1 MIASLSCSDTGPAPL
16 VSVVLPVNEDP
27 HGYLDSAVN
36 SLCGQ
41 SFTDFELI
49 IVANGSDDAFIERLS
64 AYDDPR
70 IRLVRI
76 QIGQSSLAAN
86 IGLECARGLF
96 VARMDEIG
104 R

>member
-1 MIASLSCSDTGPAPL
+1 MVLLCYCFFSSKRRHTSCSLVTGVQTCALPIC
-16 VSVVLPVNEDP
+16 VVLPVNEDP

-64 AYDDPR
+64 AYDD
-70 IRLVRI
+70 
-76 QIGQSSLAAN
+76 QIGRASCRER
-86 IGLECARGLF
+86 ECQY
-96 VARMDEIG
+96 V
-104 R
+104 